1 MSEETK
7 NNEEIQETVEEK
19 AEEVTSETPENNE
32 KTEPAENA
40 ETAAPAESDEPAA
53 PAEAADTSA
62 AVSRTD
68 EADTSKEKPESE
80 TRTRT
85 PDSRTPDTRRR
96 DDSQN
101 RGQRGERGGP
111 SQRFPRFRK
120 KVCRFCENPEI
131 KIDYKN
137 PDLLER
143 FITERGKILPRRIT
157 GTCARHQRQ
166 LATAIKQSRTIA
178 LLPFVVK

>member
-7 NNEEIQETVEEK
+7 KNEDIQETQEEK
-19 AEEVTSETPENNE
+19 IEEVKAETPES
-32 KTEPAENA
+32 TEVAETAENA
-40 ETAAPAESDEPAA
+40 ETAAPADVADEIVAES
-53 PAEAADTSA
+53 T
-62 AVSRTD
+62 TG
-68 EADTSKEKPESE
+68 EADKSKERTESE
-80 TRTRT
+80 TRT
-85 PDSRTPDTRRR
+85 RTPDTRRR

-101 RGQRGERGGP
+101 RGQRGDSRGQ
-111 SQRFPRFRK
+111 SQRFSRFRK
-120 KVCRFCENPEI
+120 KVCRFCENPEV

-137 PDLLER
+137 PDQLER

-157 GTCARHQRQ
+157 GTCARHQRL